1 MGAEDAAMSERTDAR
16 PVGRL
21 GWIQIDC
28 PDPERLAAFWAQVLA
43 VDVASRLGDPP
54 RFVNLAPTEPGAPQ
68 VCFQRVPEP
77 KAVKNRLHFDL
88 RVEDVDEACTR
99 VESLGGRRRDDHD
112 FHEHG
117 FSWRRMADPDGN
129 EFCLIYGV

>member
-1 MGAEDAAMSERTDAR
+1 MSEGADAR

-21 GWIQIDC
+21 GWIQVDC
-28 PDPERLAAFWAQVLA
+28 PDPERLADFWSQVLA
-43 VDVASRLGDPP
+43 VEIVSRLGDPVQ
-54 RFVNLAPTEPGAPQ
+54 FVNLAAAEPGAPQ

-77 KAVKNRLHFDL
+77 KANKNRLHFDIA
-88 RVEDVDEACTR
+88 VEDVDVACTW
-99 VESLGGRRRDDHD
+99 VEGLGGRRRDDRD

-117 FSWRRMADPDGN
+117 YSWRRMADPEGN

>member
-1 MGAEDAAMSERTDAR
+1 MNATDS
-16 PVGRL
+16 PGPIGRL

-28 PDPERLAAFWAQVLA
+28 AEPEGLAAFWSQVLS
-43 VDVASRLGDPP
+43 VEIASRLGDPVQ
-54 RFVNLAPTEPGAPQ
+54 FVNLAAAEPSAPQ

-77 KAVKNRLHFDL
+77 KTLKNRIHLDIAVDDVDVACA
-88 RVEDVDEACTR
+88 RVER
-99 VESLGGRRRDDHD
+99 LGGRRRDAQD

-117 FSWRRMADPDGN
+117 YSWRRMADPDGN

>member
-1 MGAEDAAMSERTDAR
+1 MTETRMGG

-21 GWIQIDC
+21 GWIQVACAD
-28 PDPERLAAFWAQVLA
+28 PDRLAAFWAQVL
-43 VDVASRLGDPP
+43 DVEIVARLGDPP
-54 RFVNLAPTEPGAPQ
+54 QFVNLAPAEPDAAQ

-77 KAVKNRLHFDL
+77 KVVKNRLHFDVA
-88 RVEDVDEACTR
+88 VEDVDVASDRIEA
-99 VESLGGRRRDDHD
+99 LGGRRRDDHD

-129 EFCLIYGV
+129 EFCLIYGEAG